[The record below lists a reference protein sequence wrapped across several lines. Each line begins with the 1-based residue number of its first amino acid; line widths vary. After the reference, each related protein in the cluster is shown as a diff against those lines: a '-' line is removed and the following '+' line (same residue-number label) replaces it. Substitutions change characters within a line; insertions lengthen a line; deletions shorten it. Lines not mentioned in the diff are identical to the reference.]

1 MRRKVNIVTTTLFII
16 SAVAAVYFGWI
27 DDDAVKNKDDR
38 TWPICLVLLGITFII
53 GIVRFALLYK
63 AYKDEKEEYIPVRS
77 VTFDEA
83 VEEENG
89 VLSEPKDKVALVH
102 VDSVAKDRVIVRV
115 FKKAVPL
122 SDCAGK
128 VNK

>member
-38 TWPICLVLLGITFII
+38 TWPICLILLGITFII
-53 GIVRFALLYK
+53 GVVRFALLYK
-63 AYKDEKEEYIPVRS
+63 AYKDEKEEYVPVRS

>member
-89 VLSEPKDKVALVH
+89 VLSEPNDKVALVH

>member
-77 VTFDEA
+77 VTFDET
-83 VEEENG
+83 VEEDTPEVGEEVEEAEFDTDTEVETENYSST
-89 VLSEPKDKVALVH
+89 VK
-102 VDSVAKDRVIVRV
+102 
-115 FKKAVPL
+115 
-122 SDCAGK
+122 
-128 VNK
+128 

>member
-53 GIVRFALLYK
+53 GIVRFALL
-63 AYKDEKEEYIPVRS
+63 
-77 VTFDEA
+77 
-83 VEEENG
+83 
-89 VLSEPKDKVALVH
+89 
-102 VDSVAKDRVIVRV
+102 
-115 FKKAVPL
+115 
-122 SDCAGK
+122 
-128 VNK
+128 